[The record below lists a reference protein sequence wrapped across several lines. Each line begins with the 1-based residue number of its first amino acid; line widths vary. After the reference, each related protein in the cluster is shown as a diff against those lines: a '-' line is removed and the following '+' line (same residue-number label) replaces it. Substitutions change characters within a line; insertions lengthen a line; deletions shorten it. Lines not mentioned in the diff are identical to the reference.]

1 MYFEHGYYLILILL
15 TIPVVIYYLKPV
27 RVKFSSTFKL
37 RDYSTSRGVVA
48 LISPLDLLLFLVGVV
63 SLIVALARPG
73 IADKE
78 SKKVA
83 EGIDIMLGVDASG
96 SMAALDFKI
105 GTEHVSRL
113 DAVKSVIKNFIL
125 ERPNDRI
132 GMVVFGT
139 NAYTQIPLTLDHNV
153 FNMFLDRVEIGIAG
167 DSTAVGDAIAV
178 ATNRLKDVESKT
190 KVVILLTDGVSNAGT
205 LSPKAAASA
214 AAGLGIRV
222 YTIGIGQQGPVPIP
236 QDTVF
241 GKRIV
246 QAELPVDEASLKE
259 IAAKTDAKFFK
270 ASDTTSLQEIYD
282 LIDKLEK
289 TRMEINDNKR
299 YTDIFD
305 VFLLIGLSSLLLL
318 AVFNITRFKR
328 LA

>member
-1 MYFEHGYYLILILL
+1 MYFEHGYFLILAVLI
-15 TIPVVIYYLKPV
+15 IPVLFFYFKPTRLRFTNIELLKKY
-27 RVKFSSTFKL
+27 RKKGLASYFSYI
-37 RDYSTSRGVVA
+37 D
-48 LISPLDLLLFLVGVV
+48 LILFIAGI
-63 SLIVALARPG
+63 SCLILALARPG

-78 SKKVA
+78 SKKVS

-96 SMAALDFKI
+96 SMAALDFKL

-125 ERPNDRI
+125 QRPNDRI

-153 FNMFLDRVEIGIAG
+153 FNMFLDRVEIGISG

-178 ATNRLKDVESKT
+178 ATNRLKEVESKT
-190 KVVILLTDGVSNAGT
+190 KIVILLTDGVSNSGT
-205 LSPKAAASA
+205 LTPLAAASA
-214 AAGLGIRV
+214 AKGLGIRV
-222 YTIGIGQQGPVPIP
+222 YTIGIGQEGPVPIP

-241 GKRIV
+241 GRRIV
-246 QAELPVDEASLKE
+246 QAELPVDEKTLKQIAST
-259 IAAKTDAKFFK
+259 TDAKFFK
-270 ASDTTSLQEIYD
+270 ASDTQSLSEIYD

-289 TRMEINDNKR
+289 TRMEINENKR

-305 VFLLIGLSSLLLL
+305 WFLYAAGIFFGML
-318 AVFNITRFKR
+318 ALFNITRFKR
-328 LA
+328 LT